1 MIKPYVIKNR
11 FVEERA
17 YVSNTFF
24 LKSVE
29 YRGVPV
35 KKIDF
40 SYGNMAKQMNQT
52 LYFDLS
58 TLKAQKNF
66 SKLKFNVQQNKEYAG
81 LDVEKQGALV
91 SVHCYW
97 PDVNFAMN

>member
-1 MIKPYVIKNR
+1 M
-11 FVEERA
+11 
-17 YVSNTFF
+17 
-24 LKSVE
+24 
-29 YRGVPV
+29 

-81 LDVEKQGALV
+81 LDVEKKGALV

>member
-1 MIKPYVIKNR
+1 MLLKIN
-11 FVEERA
+11 FVEEQA
-17 YVSNTFF
+17 HVSNTFF
-24 LKSVE
+24 LKNVE
-29 YRGVPV
+29 YRGIPV

-58 TLKAQKNF
+58 TVKAHVPN
-66 SKLKFNVQQNKEYAG
+66 LKFNFQQKKEYAG
-81 LDVEKQGALV
+81 LDVEKKGALV

>member
-1 MIKPYVIKNR
+1 MK
-11 FVEERA
+11 
-17 YVSNTFF
+17 
-24 LKSVE
+24 
-29 YRGVPV
+29 
-35 KKIDF
+35 
-40 SYGNMAKQMNQT
+40 QT

-66 SKLKFNVQQNKEYAG
+66 SKLNFNVQQNKEYAG
-81 LDVEKQGALV
+81 LDVEKKEALV